1 MGLIK
6 PFPKLSKILSWKEKL
21 SLEINFLI
29 NYKFLLKTIV
39 NLLIF
44 NKDAKAS
51 HIFKMSI
58 RCLPQVNVSK

>member
-21 SLEINFLI
+21 SLEINFFI

-39 NLLIF
+39 NLIF
-44 NKDAKAS
+44 NEDAKAS
-51 HIFKMSI
+51 HIFKTSI